1 MTGPIV
7 IDTAEWAEILHA
19 LFWIAFVGGIAGSV
33 FMSLCSEVYRW
44 IERRIERRQ
53 REREF
58 LEDMGRIVDELP
70 GVRHG

>member
-7 IDTAEWAEILHA
+7 IDTADWAEILRA
-19 LFWIAFVGGIAGSV
+19 LFWVAFVGGIAGSV

-58 LEDMGRIVDELP
+58 RQDMARIAADL
-70 GVRHG
+70 GAARG